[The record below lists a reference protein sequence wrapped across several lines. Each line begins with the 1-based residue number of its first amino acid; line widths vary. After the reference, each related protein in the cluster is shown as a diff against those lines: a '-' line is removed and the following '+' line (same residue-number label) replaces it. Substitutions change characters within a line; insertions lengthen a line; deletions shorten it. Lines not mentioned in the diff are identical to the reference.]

1 MSVIEIRDDFVNKA
15 VNGHHSDFAW
25 GVDEIGQ
32 VIGRSG
38 RQAYHLLSTGQIK
51 SAKKVGGRWVASRA
65 ALLRE
70 LGTT

>member
-1 MSVIEIRDDFVNKA
+1 MSVIEIRDEAVNKA
-15 VNGHHSDFAW
+15 VNGGNDFVW
-25 GVDEIGQ
+25 GADEIGQ

-38 RQAYHLLSTGQIK
+38 RQAHHLLTNGQIK

-70 LGTT
+70 LGGA